1 MRQGWIELPE
11 APGFGI
17 EVDETFV
24 QRYRVDR

>member
-17 EVDETFV
+17 VVDETFV